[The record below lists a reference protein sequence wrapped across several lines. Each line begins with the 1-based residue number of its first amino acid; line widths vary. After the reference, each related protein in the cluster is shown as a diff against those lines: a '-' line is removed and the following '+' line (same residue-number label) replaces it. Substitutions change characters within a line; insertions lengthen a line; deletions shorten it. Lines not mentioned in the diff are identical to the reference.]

1 MTSPTPSPVAGR
13 PAHHRLVQAP
23 VPAVDVDG
31 LRVVAVGTLLFAVAA
46 VLTGL
51 RREQLAA
58 QGHGDWFAVC
68 LSGAGL
74 GLLGL
79 LYCWNRV
86 RQRRAGNARTP
97 DAPTPGTPSPGSRG

>member
-1 MTSPTPSPVAGR
+1 MTSPTTSSPAGQ
-13 PAHHRLVQAP
+13 PEHHHRLVQAP

-51 RREQLAA
+51 RRDQLVAA
-58 QGHGDWFAVC
+58 GHGDWFAVC
-68 LSGAGL
+68 VSGAGL
-74 GLLGL
+74 GLVGL

-86 RQRRAGNARTP
+86 RQRRAATASADAAGSAR
-97 DAPTPGTPSPGSRG
+97 

>member
-1 MTSPTPSPVAGR
+1 MTPPTSSSPAGR
-13 PAHHRLVQAP
+13 PEHHHRLVQAP

-31 LRVVAVGTLLFAVAA
+31 LRVVAVGTVLFAVAA

-51 RREQLAA
+51 RRDQLVAA
-58 QGHGDWFAVC
+58 GHEDWFGVC
-68 LSGAGL
+68 VSGAGL

-86 RQRRAGNARTP
+86 RQRRSAPATP
-97 DAPTPGTPSPGSRG
+97 NR

>member
-1 MTSPTPSPVAGR
+1 MTSPTPSPPAGR
-13 PAHHRLVQAP
+13 PASHHRLVQAP

-51 RREQLAA
+51 RRDQLAA

-86 RQRRAGNARTP
+86 RRRRTGGVVAGDDRA
-97 DAPTPGTPSPGSRG
+97 

>member
-1 MTSPTPSPVAGR
+1 MTQPTPPPHADT
-13 PAHHRLVQAP
+13 PAHPHRLVQAP
-23 VPAVDVDG
+23 VPPVDVDG
-31 LRVVAVGTLLFAVAA
+31 VRVVAVGTLVFAVAS

-51 RREQLAA
+51 RADQLAA
-58 QGHGDWFAVC
+58 DGHGWWFRVC

-86 RQRRAGNARTP
+86 RQRRAGTGPRPA
-97 DAPTPGTPSPGSRG
+97 GSDEPPPVTGG

>member
-1 MTSPTPSPVAGR
+1 MTSPTPSPAAGR
-13 PAHHRLVQAP
+13 PAHHHRLVQAP

-51 RREQLAA
+51 RRDQLLA

-86 RQRRAGNARTP
+86 RQRRAGRRDAGATP
-97 DAPTPGTPSPGSRG
+97 DAGA